1 MVEFKVSE
9 NAFFYILRTN
19 ESKDFF
25 VFDELDPTVEKVK
38 TLIKEKGLTIENI
51 EIMAIKVQ
59 KDKINAQQV
68 SWAMIAEKLI
78 KGET

>member
-19 ESKDFF
+19 KSKDFY
-25 VFDELDPTVEKVK
+25 VFNELDPTVERVK
-38 TLIKEKGLTIENI
+38 KLIKGEGLTIEDI
-51 EIMAIKVQ
+51 EIMSIKVE
-59 KDKINAQQV
+59 KEKINAQQV

-78 KGET
+78 KGEP